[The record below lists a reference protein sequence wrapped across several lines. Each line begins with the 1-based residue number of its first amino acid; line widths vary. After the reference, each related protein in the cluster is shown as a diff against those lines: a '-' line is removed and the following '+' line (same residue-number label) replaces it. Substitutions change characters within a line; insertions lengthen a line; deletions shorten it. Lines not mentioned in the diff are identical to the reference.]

1 VEQSTDAAHRD
12 GAWDGAWEAALD
24 ELELSLDEAER
35 LLGATL
41 GDELEVPG
49 PWTPPTIPAPVPA
62 AMLDRAQELV
72 ARQQLVVTRTV
83 AAMTENRRNLA
94 LLDRVNDVTSVRR
107 TDRPVYVDVR
117 A

>member
-1 VEQSTDAAHRD
+1 VETADDEPGS
-12 GAWDGAWEAALD
+12 GWDGAWEAALD
-24 ELELSLDEAER
+24 DLELSLDEAER

-41 GDELEVPG
+41 VDEVEVPTA
-49 PWTPPTIPAPVPA
+49 WTPPAIPAPLPA

-94 LLDRVNDVTSVRR
+94 LLDRVNDVSVVRR